1 MNKIKKVL
9 IANRGEIAIRIMRAC
24 KELDIKTVA
33 IYSKEDIGT
42 LHRQKADESYLIGEG
57 LEPTQAYLDIEGII
71 RLAKEKNVDAIHPG
85 YGFLSENQ
93 TFAKRC
99 QEEGIIFIGP
109 EIKHLQMFGDK
120 TSARETAIKAG
131 IPVVPGTKG
140 EIQSAEEAK
149 DFADKC
155 GYPVILKAVSGGG
168 GKGMRIVEN
177 EKDLEDAYDRVKSE
191 AIKSFG
197 NDALY
202 VEKYINNPEHIEVQI
217 LGDQHGN
224 VVHLYER
231 DCSIQRRHQKL
242 VEVAPSFNMSADL
255 RQRLTDAAL
264 QLMENVDYVNAGTVE
279 FLVNEDDFYFIEV
292 NPRVQV
298 EHTIT
303 EIVTGIDI
311 VKSQILIA
319 DGESLFGDRINMP
332 AQEDIPLNGFAI
344 QCRIT
349 TEDPLNNF
357 APDSG
362 SITSYQSP
370 GGYGVRLDAG
380 DAYTGAKI
388 SPYYDSL
395 LVKISTYANTL
406 KEAIDKMARAL
417 DELRVRGIKTNT
429 RFLQNIMENE
439 DFATGNFTTKFIDNT
454 PELFKI
460 IPARDRG
467 SKVLNYL
474 GNVTVNGFPGV
485 PAGSKP
491 DYKERIFL
499 QKDFRSQEAEKS
511 RTYKHIL
518 DQEGPSKV
526 IESVLAEKDTLLTD
540 TTLRDAHQ
548 SLISTRLRTTDMLG
562 AAPYMNHHLNNY
574 FSFEMW
580 GGATFDV
587 AYNFLRES
595 PWDRLV
601 RLREAMPDVLFQ
613 MLFRASNA
621 VGYSNYPDNVVRRFL
636 EESAQQG
643 IDVFRIFDSLN
654 WLEAMKVSIEAGLE
668 TGKLVEGAICYT
680 GDILNPERSSI
691 YTLDYYV
698 NLAKEIEAQGVHLL
712 AIKDMS
718 GILKPEAA
726 YQLVSALKSE
736 LKIPIHL
743 HTHDTSANALTMY
756 SRAIDAGVD
765 IVDTANEA
773 FSGLTSQPNASS
785 LAAAREGTDRQV
797 ITNIKAN
804 EDLAEYWK
812 VTRSYYQ
819 PFESDLKA
827 PWPAVYEYEMPGG
840 QYTNFEFQAASLG
853 LGDRFDEIL
862 SMYKTVN
869 QLLGDITKVTP
880 SSKVVGDMALF
891 MVQNDLDEETVLT
904 RGKSLDFP
912 ASVIEFMRGDIGQP
926 PAGMNKELQAV
937 VLKNETAYTE
947 RPGQLLP
954 DYDFNKA
961 KETLTE
967 RSFID
972 VAETMELSYALYP
985 KVYEKFLDFYDDN
998 GMIWNVNTPAFFH
1011 GLHVNE
1017 TLVYELEP
1025 GKTLVIELISVGPT
1039 KANGFK
1045 TIHFEVNGLSYRT
1058 EIFDLQF
1065 EGKTTVNPKAE
1076 KSNPNHVAA
1085 SMPGQISTIKVKVG
1099 DKVEAGQ
1106 LLLVTEAMKMENSIQ
1121 APHTGVIK
1129 AVHAEEGAQVAAGD
1143 LLVEV
1148 EK

>member
-24 KELDIKTVA
+24 AELDIKTVA

-57 LEPTQAYLDIEGII
+57 LGPTQAYLDIEGII
-71 RLAKEKNVDAIHPG
+71 RLAKEKDVDAIHPG

-93 TFAKRC
+93 TFASRC

-120 TSARETAIKAG
+120 TSARETAIQAD
-131 IPVVPGTKG
+131 IAVVPGTKG
-140 EIQSAEEAK
+140 EIHSVEEAQAFAEE
-149 DFADKC
+149 C

-177 EKDLEDAYDRVKSE
+177 DQDLKNAYERVKSE
-191 AIKSFG
+191 ALKSFG

-224 VVHLYER
+224 IVHLYER

-255 RQRLTDAAL
+255 RKRLTDSAL
-264 QLMENVDYVNAGTVE
+264 QLMEKIEYVNAGTVE
-279 FLVNEDDFYFIEV
+279 FLVNGDEFYFIEV

-303 EIVTGIDI
+303 EIVTGVDI

-319 DGESLFGDRINMP
+319 DGESLFGEKINMP

-362 SITSYQSP
+362 NITSYQSP
-370 GGYGVRLDAG
+370 GGYGVRLDGG
-380 DAYTGAKI
+380 DAFVGAKI

-417 DELRVRGIKTNT
+417 SELRVRGLKTNI

-454 PELFKI
+454 PDLFNI
-460 IPARDRG
+460 IPSRDRG

-485 PAGSKP
+485 PAGEKP
-491 DYKERIFL
+491 NFKERIILPKHFET
-499 QKDFRSQEAEKS
+499 QKAENKPS
-511 RTYKHIL
+511 FKHLL
-518 DQEGPSKV
+518 DQAGPAKV
-526 IESVLAEKDTLLTD
+526 IESVLNEKATLLTD

-548 SLISTRLRTTDMLG
+548 SLISTRLRTTDMVA
-562 AAPYMNHHLNNY
+562 AAPYMNHHLKDY

-601 RLREAMPDVLFQ
+601 VLRKAMPDVLLQ

-636 EESAQQG
+636 EESAHQG
-643 IDVFRIFDSLN
+643 VDVFRIFDSLN
-654 WLEAMKVSIEAGLE
+654 WLEAMKVSIEAGLK

-680 GDILNPERSSI
+680 GDILNPERSSV

-726 YQLVSALKSE
+726 YQLVSALKDE

-765 IVDTANEA
+765 IVDVANEA

-785 LAAAREGTDRQV
+785 LAAAREGTERQI

-804 EDLAEYWK
+804 EELAEYWK

-819 PFESDLKA
+819 PFESELKA

-840 QYTNFEFQAASLG
+840 QYTNFEFQASSLG
-853 LGDRFDEIL
+853 LGERFDEIL
-862 SMYKTVN
+862 SMYKRVN
-869 QLLGDITKVTP
+869 QMLGDISKVTP
-880 SSKVVGDMALF
+880 SSKVVGDFALF

-904 RGKSLDFP
+904 RGPQLDFP

-926 PAGMNKELQAV
+926 PAGMNKALQAV
-937 VLKNETAYTE
+937 ILKNEIAYTE
-947 RPGQLLP
+947 RPGQLLG
-954 DYDFNKA
+954 DYDFEKA
-961 KETLTE
+961 KKVLHE
-967 RSFID
+967 RSY
-972 VAETMELSYALYP
+972 VGVPGTMELSHALYP
-985 KVYEKFLDFYDDN
+985 KVYEKFMDFVDEN
-998 GMIWNVNTPAFFH
+998 GMIWNVDTPAFFH

-1017 TLVYELEP
+1017 TLIYELQP
-1025 GKTLVIELISVGPT
+1025 GKTLMIELISVGPT

-1045 TIHFEVNGLSYRT
+1045 TVHFEVNGLSYRT
-1058 EIFDLQF
+1058 EIFDLEF
-1065 EGKTTVNPKAE
+1065 EGKTTVNPKAD
-1076 KSNPNHVAA
+1076 KSNSNHVAA
-1085 SMPGQISTIKVKVG
+1085 SMPGQIATVKVKVG
-1099 DKVEAGQ
+1099 DRVEAGQ

-1121 APHTGVIK
+1121 APHAGAVK
-1129 AVHAEEGAQVAAGD
+1129 AIHAQEGAQVAAGD
-1143 LLVEV
+1143 LLLEL